1 MGNNT
6 LLYPGE
12 RSLFMREISS
22 TENWLL
28 IALGMALSGV
38 IYGLIAFPGQP
49 VIIGAVF
56 AVLMGVPMIA
66 FERRILLR
74 PLYRRIERLPTL
86 AYILVALVIYE
97 LLMSAGYAV
106 AGLLLWSLKLIKPA
120 ALSDILIMP
129 FHVFLYALAVCAL
142 IVFILRVRDLL
153 GREVFT
159 SMLISRYRRPV
170 KEERVF
176 LFIDLADSTAFAEK
190 YGDLRAQEYL
200 KALFAAFAE
209 PVRRHKG
216 AIDDYVGDA
225 AIVTWRLERGIKFA
239 RCIRCVFDILDDIEA
254 NAATWRQNFGQVPRL
269 RAALHG
275 GFIITAEI
283 GVDHHKITFFG
294 DTVNTTARLESLCKS
309 LGKQVLISAELAQR
323 IKLPNTFD
331 LEDLGVHAV
340 KGRGQTLGVMALKQL
355 QKVELV
361 QTMPLAVPAE

>member
-1 MGNNT
+1 
-6 LLYPGE
+6 
-12 RSLFMREISS
+12 MREISP

-28 IALGMALSGV
+28 ITLGMALSGV
-38 IYGLIAFPGQP
+38 IYGLIAFPGEP
-49 VIIGAVF
+49 LIIGAVF
-56 AVLMGVPMIA
+56 AVFMGVPMIA
-66 FERRILLR
+66 FERRILFR
-74 PLYRRIERLPTL
+74 PLYRRIERLPTF
-86 AYILVALVIYE
+86 AYIVVALVIYE
-97 LLMSAGYAV
+97 ILMSVGYAAAALLM
-106 AGLLLWSLKLIKPA
+106 WSLRFIEPESLT
-120 ALSDILIMP
+120 DILVMP

-153 GREVFT
+153 GRQVFT

-190 YGDLRAQEYL
+190 HGDLRAQEYL

-225 AIVTWRLERGIKFA
+225 AIITWPLERGVKFA
-239 RCIRCVFDILDDIEA
+239 RCVRCVFDILDDIEA
-254 NAATWRQNFGQVPRL
+254 NAATWRKNFGQAPRL

-309 LGKQVLISAELAQR
+309 LGRQVLISTELAQR
-323 IKLPNTFD
+323 IKLPETIEI
-331 LEDLGVHAV
+331 EDLGDHAV
-340 KGRGQTLGVMALKQL
+340 KGRGQVLGVMALKQ
-355 QKVELV
+355 QEKVEMAPAFDLRI
-361 QTMPLAVPAE
+361 PAE

>member
-1 MGNNT
+1 
-6 LLYPGE
+6 
-12 RSLFMREISS
+12 MREISP

-38 IYGLIAFPGQP
+38 LYGLVVFPGEP
-49 VIIGAVF
+49 IIIGAVF
-56 AVLMGVPMIA
+56 AVFMGLPLIA
-66 FERRILLR
+66 FERRILFR
-74 PLYRRIERLPTL
+74 PLYRRIERLPTF
-86 AYILVALVIYE
+86 AYIVVALIIYE
-97 LLMSAGYAV
+97 LLMSAGYAL
-106 AGLLLWSLKLIKPA
+106 AAMLLWWLKLVKPA
-120 ALSDILIMP
+120 SLSDIIVMP

-153 GREVFT
+153 GRDVFT

-176 LFIDLADSTAFAEK
+176 LFIDLAGSTSFAEK
-190 YGDLRAQEYL
+190 HGDLRAQEFL

-239 RCIRCVFDILDDIEA
+239 RCVRCIFDILDDIEA
-254 NAATWRQNFGQVPRL
+254 NADTWRKNFGHVPRL

-283 GVDHHKITFFG
+283 GVDHHKIAYFG

-309 LGKQVLISAELAQR
+309 LGRQVLISAELAQR
-323 IKLPNTFD
+323 IKLPDTIAI
-331 LEDLGVHAV
+331 EDLGTHAV
-340 KGRGQTLGVMALKQL
+340 KGRGQTLGVMALAEQAKA
-355 QKVELV
+355 ELIA
-361 QTMPLAVPAE
+361 PIELRIPAE

>member
-1 MGNNT
+1 
-6 LLYPGE
+6 
-12 RSLFMREISS
+12 MREISP

-28 IALGMALSGV
+28 ITLGMALSGV
-38 IYGLIAFPGQP
+38 IYGLIAFPGEP
-49 VIIGAVF
+49 LIIGAVF
-56 AVLMGVPMIA
+56 AVFMGVPMIA

-74 PLYRRIERLPTL
+74 PLYRRIERLPTF

-97 LLMSAGYAV
+97 ILMSVGYAA
-106 AGLLLWSLKLIKPA
+106 AGLLLWWLKMIEPRSLAETLV
-120 ALSDILIMP
+120 MP

-153 GREVFT
+153 GRDVFT

-176 LFIDLADSTAFAEK
+176 LFIDLADSTSFAEK
-190 YGDLRAQEYL
+190 HGDLRAQEFL

-225 AIVTWRLERGIKFA
+225 AIVTWPLKRGVKFA
-239 RCIRCVFDILDDIEA
+239 RCVRCIFDILDDIDA
-254 NAATWRQNFGQVPRL
+254 NAETWRKNFGHVPRL

-283 GVDHHKITFFG
+283 GVDHHKIAYFG

-309 LGKQVLISAELAQR
+309 LGRQVLISTELAQR
-323 IKLPNTFD
+323 IKLPDTIAI
-331 LEDLGVHAV
+331 EDLGTHAV
-340 KGRGQTLGVMALKQL
+340 KGRGQTLGVMALAEQAKA
-355 QKVELV
+355 EL
-361 QTMPLAVPAE
+361 LAPFELRIPAE

>member
-1 MGNNT
+1 
-6 LLYPGE
+6 
-12 RSLFMREISS
+12 MREISS

-28 IALGMALSGV
+28 ITLSMALSGV
-38 IYGLIAFPGQP
+38 IYGLIAFPGEP

-56 AVLMGVPMIA
+56 AVLMGLPMIA
-66 FERRILLR
+66 FERRIFLR
-74 PLYRRIERLPTL
+74 PLHRRIERLPTL
-86 AYILVALVIYE
+86 AYIIVALLIYE
-97 LLMSAGYAV
+97 LLMSAGYAI
-106 AGLLLWSLKLIKPA
+106 AGLLLWSLDMVNPKAI
-120 ALSDILIMP
+120 SDILIMP

-176 LFIDLADSTAFAEK
+176 LFIDLADSTSFAEK
-190 YGDLRAQEYL
+190 HGDLRAQEYL

-225 AIVTWRLERGIKFA
+225 AIVTWPLERGIKSA

-254 NAATWRQNFGQVPRL
+254 NEAKWRASFGQVPRL

-275 GFIITAEI
+275 GVIITAEI
-283 GVDHHKITFFG
+283 GVDHHKIAFFG

-309 LGKQVLISAELAQR
+309 LGKQVLISSELAQR
-323 IKLPNTFD
+323 MKLPKTLD
-331 LEDLGVHAV
+331 IEDLGAHAV

-355 QKVELV
+355 QKVEVV
-361 QTMPLAVPAE
+361 QRLPLPVPAE